1 MSGLLDRYI
10 EYCWN
15 LDKATLAN
23 TNFITWLTKEQGVLD
38 LNTAKTTTL
47 RLATVALNAAVS
59 MIAGIALNTII
70 TKFNEWRTAIETNAQ
85 KSKELSSSMTDLISQ
100 YKEPGDKSG
109 WDTDDMEQAQK
120 IQDEI
125 LQLAKQQSTLNEDHA
140 KKIDLQNGKYKE
152 QLGLLRDIT
161 KEQLKAAHTDLI
173 QSKDAQGA

>member
-1 MSGLLDRYI
+1 
-10 EYCWN
+10 
-15 LDKATLAN
+15 
-23 TNFITWLTKEQGVLD
+23 
-38 LNTAKTTTL
+38 
-47 RLATVALNAAVS
+47 
-59 MIAGIALNTII
+59 
-70 TKFNEWRTAIETNAQ
+70 
-85 KSKELSSSMTDLISQ
+85 MTDLISQ

-109 WDTDDMEQAQK
+109 WDTDDMEQAKK

>member
-1 MSGLLDRYI
+1 
-10 EYCWN
+10 
-15 LDKATLAN
+15 
-23 TNFITWLTKEQGVLD
+23 
-38 LNTAKTTTL
+38 
-47 RLATVALNAAVS
+47 
-59 MIAGIALNTII
+59 
-70 TKFNEWRTAIETNAQ
+70 
-85 KSKELSSSMTDLISQ
+85 MTDLISQ

-152 QLGLLRDIT
+152 QL
-161 KEQLKAAHTDLI
+161 KAAHTDLI